1 MEIITL
7 IATSSLISAVVSGVI
22 SFLSSLYASKRNE
35 RYKKNEEKRKELK
48 EALKELSHY
57 KDNIERYYYKIENIE
72 DRTSELKKDTV
83 IKFDYYLDKYNYCK
97 IYFDNES
104 TKYFENLIN
113 EIKDSDFFQTLEK
126 DATKKLNSVLN
137 ASQNMDIFE
146 TELFKTIQELIKSTE

>member
-22 SFLSSLYASKRNE
+22 SFFSSLYASKRNE

-48 EALKELSHY
+48 EALKELLHY
-57 KDNIERYYYKIENIE
+57 KDNIEKYYYKIENIE

-113 EIKDSDFFQTLEK
+113 EIKDSDFFQTCEK
-126 DATKKLNSVLN
+126 DATKKLHSVFN
-137 ASQNMDIFE
+137 ASQNVDIFE
-146 TELFKTIQELIKSTE
+146 EELVKTIQELIKSTE